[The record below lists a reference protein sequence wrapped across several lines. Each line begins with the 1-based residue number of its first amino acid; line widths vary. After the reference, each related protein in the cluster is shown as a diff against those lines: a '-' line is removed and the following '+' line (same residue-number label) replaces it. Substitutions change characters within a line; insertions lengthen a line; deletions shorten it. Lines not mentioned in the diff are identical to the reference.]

1 MIASR
6 VFGDNMRR
14 TALASVLSL
23 ALFAAFGTLALA
35 GDLPKKGTYS
45 TTWTFS
51 GPYKLVE
58 IGKDKSS
65 WMADFT
71 LVVWNNAGEGVLHDM
86 SGDCDG
92 LGVGETGNG
101 YCALVD
107 TDGDKIYW
115 AFHDVGGGKGNA
127 TLDGGTGKFAGIKGS
142 EDYAFVYTPDAP
154 AGTFHGHGGSKGSYT
169 LP

>member
-23 ALFAAFGTLALA
+23 ALFATFGTPALA
-35 GDLPKKGTYS
+35 GELPKKGTYS

-51 GPYKLVE
+51 GPYKVIE
-58 IGKDKSS
+58 IGKDKVSV
-65 WMADFT
+65 MADFT

-86 SGDCDG
+86 SGDCAF
-92 LGVGETGNG
+92 LGAGETGNG

-107 TDGDKIYW
+107 ADGDKIYW

-127 TLDGGTGKFAGIKGS
+127 TLDGGTGKFAGLQGS
-142 EDYAFVYTPDAP
+142 EDYTFVYTPDAP
-154 AGTFHGHGGSKGSYT
+154 AGTFHGYGGSKGSYT